1 MKQIAIY
8 GFGGLGREVTTIIM
22 NQNGLGLSEWHFIG
36 YFDDGY
42 PIGTQNR
49 FESVLG
55 GMDELNKWDEELS
68 IVIAI
73 ADPVARQNIVTKI
86 TNLNVSF
93 PNIIAHDVFT
103 FFPDTVEMGK
113 GNLITYGC
121 RLSCDVKLGNFNIL
135 NGCVSLGHDV
145 IIGNY
150 NVMFPD
156 VRISGEVRIGNMN
169 FFGAR
174 SFALQ
179 GIKIGN
185 NVRIAAG
192 SFLYRSTKDNYLY
205 TGNPAIRTVI

>member
-8 GFGGLGREVTTIIM
+8 GFGGLGREVATIII
-22 NQNGLGLSEWHFIG
+22 NQNTLGLAQWALMG

-42 PIGTQNR
+42 PIGTENKIA
-49 FESVLG
+49 SVLG
-55 GMDELNKWDEELS
+55 GIDELNKWERELS
-68 IVIAI
+68 VIIAI
-73 ADPVARQNIVTKI
+73 ADPGTREKIVSKI
-86 TNLNVSF
+86 TNPKVSF
-93 PNIIAHDVFT
+93 PNIIAHDVFM
-103 FFPDTVEMGK
+103 FLPDTVEMGQ

-145 IIGNY
+145 KIGSY

-156 VRISGEVRIGNMN
+156 TRISGEVTIGDHN

-179 GIKIGN
+179 GIKIGHK
-185 NVRIAAG
+185 VRIAAG
-192 SFLYRSTKDNYLY
+192 SFLFRSTKDNYLY
-205 TGNPAIRTVI
+205 TGNPAKRTEI